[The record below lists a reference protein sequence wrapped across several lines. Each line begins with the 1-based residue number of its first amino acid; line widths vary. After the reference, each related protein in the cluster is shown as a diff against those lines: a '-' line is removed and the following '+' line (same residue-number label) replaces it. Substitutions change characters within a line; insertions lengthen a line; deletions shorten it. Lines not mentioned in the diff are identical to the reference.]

1 MSNMMEYCG
10 YHAQVEYDAED
21 QLFIGHVFG
30 IVDSL
35 NFHGST
41 VAELETMFHQS
52 IDNYLTMCREVGKG
66 PNKEFKGSFN
76 VRLTPELHRDVSLEA
91 AREGITLNQCV
102 SKAIKHFLASV

>member
-1 MSNMMEYCG
+1 MNSMMEYRG

-21 QLFIGHVFG
+21 QLFIGKVFG

-41 VAELETMFHQS
+41 VKELEAMFHQS
-52 IDNYLTMCREVGKG
+52 IDNYLAMCQETGKN

-76 VRLTPELHRDVSLEA
+76 VRLTPELHRNMSMEA

-102 SKAIKHFLASV
+102 SKAIQQFLASV